1 MTCEHIS
8 RLSQKSPYPGR
19 FCIYCGKEI
28 ARIEERDGQLVLISE
43 SAEKYVAVIHKN
55 EQKVVEWIDIAPSK
69 PLIRFKD
76 EAEEIPFDVS
86 ALITSFQKPGEVLN
100 ID

>member
-1 MTCEHIS
+1 MTCEHVS
-8 RLSQKSPYPGR
+8 KLSAKSPYPGR

-43 SAEKYVAVIHKN
+43 NAEKYVAVIHKN
-55 EQKVVEWIDIAPSK
+55 EQKVVEGINVALAK
-69 PLIRFKD
+69 PLIRFKN